1 VLFQFGNSLLHL
13 LTGFKKLMAKKKKY
27 YVVWLGAN
35 PGVYDTWD
43 QCQLQING
51 FPGAA
56 YKSFESRHEA
66 EAAYRSGY
74 AALSYASSPKSST
87 PKSAAK
93 PSRSQIILDSI
104 SVDAACSGNPGVME
118 YQGVDTRSGE
128 RIFYQKFNLGT
139 NNIGEFL
146 AIVHAL
152 AMLEKQGKDTPV
164 YTDSRNA
171 LLWVKNKQ
179 CKTTLPRKSSTEPLF
194 QMIERAERWLKT
206 HHWKNPLLKWETAAW
221 GEIPADFGRK

>member
-1 VLFQFGNSLLHL
+1 
-13 LTGFKKLMAKKKKY
+13 MANKKKY
-27 YVVWLGAN
+27 YVVWKGAK
-35 PGVYDTWD
+35 PGIYETWD
-43 QCQLQING
+43 HCQLQIKG

-56 YKSFESRHEA
+56 FKSFESRQEA

-74 AALSYASSPKSST
+74 AAPAASAKAFPT
-87 PKSAAK
+87 RAAAK
-93 PSRSQIILDSI
+93 PSRSQIIFDSI

-118 YQGVDTRSGE
+118 YQGVDTRTGE
-128 RIFYQKFNLGT
+128 RIFHQKFDLGT

-152 AMLEKQGKDTPV
+152 AMLEKQGKNTPV

-179 CKTTLPRKSSTEPLF
+179 CKTTLPRKGSTEKLF
-194 QMIERAERWLKT
+194 QMIERAENWLKT
-206 HHWKNPLLKWETAAW
+206 HRWSNPLLKWETSAW